1 MQAACTAVGFL
12 IAIAWSALQRNGS
25 TPSEANVARSGG
37 GSSAE
42 VEATGKCELSSAIVS
57 ADRRVQ
63 EWVDARAS
71 VDAEAP
77 RMAAS

>member
-1 MQAACTAVGFL
+1 MQAACTAVGFR

-42 VEATGKCELSSAIVS
+42 VDATGKCEFRSAILL
-57 ADRRVQ
+57 AARRVQ
-63 EWVDARAS
+63 ECRRERRVH
-71 VDAEAP
+71 AEAP
-77 RMAAS
+77 RIAAS